1 VRQGSSIEYSC
12 ITTPRCAAAPR
23 RPHSRSSAA
32 RRSPSRRG
40 TPCHRAPSAHTARRR
55 RWSSI
60 QEHSRGSIPPTAA
73 SPFPPAHT
81 MSLRRSCRGGGSC
94 RRGGGSCRR
103 GGGSCRAAGGLA
115 VRRGGSCRAAG
126 GGLAARRGGSCRR
139 GGRHATFKIFW
150 HGVTGNL
157 EIKYRIDSRI
167 PNELQY
173 IQCTSPRYS
182 GHLCPRCMDPR
193 PPKLLIDCQQVRAR
207 PTLSPP
213 H

>member
-81 MSLRRSCRGGGSC
+81 MSLRRSCRG
-94 RRGGGSCRR
+94 RVLPPRGGVLPPR
-103 GGGSCRAAGGLA
+103 GGVLPPRGGGLA

-126 GGLAARRGGSCRR
+126 GVLPRGG
-139 GGRHATFKIFW
+139 GGACKLFKYW
-150 HGVTGNL
+150 HRVAGGNP

-173 IQCTSPRYS
+173 IQYTSPRYS